1 MWGDQIAG
9 PPACGRRLMPKILRG
24 ARRQRYRARRDRFFV
39 ACIRGFRT
47 GLGWVGAR
55 RAVRIGAG
63 IGSCVPWILP
73 KPRATARAQL
83 AKAFPELSD
92 RERERILRQMFRGL
106 GCSMAEIILMDEI
119 ADHLDEWVGFEGLE
133 VLDRAL
139 AQGRGVIAVT
149 GHIGNWE
156 LLAAGLGLKKYPLT
170 AIATPVKG
178 DALNQENIDLRRRVG
193 VETVPRDGAG
203 AAKAILRTLRS
214 GRILGILMDQ
224 DTQGQ
229 GVVVPFFGMPAYT
242 PVGPA
247 VLAWR
252 TGAAVV
258 AIFIHRGEDGR
269 HAVRVRDLALPDREA
284 VGEQGRASWQEEAT
298 AVFNLAIEQE
308 IRERPDEWVWWHERW
323 RRGTRQADS

>member
-1 MWGDQIAG
+1 
-9 PPACGRRLMPKILRG
+9 MPKILRG

-39 ACIRGFRT
+39 TCIRAFRT
-47 GLGWVGAR
+47 GLGWVGVR
-55 RAVRIGAG
+55 RAVRIGAV

-73 KPRATARAQL
+73 KPRSTAVAQL

-106 GCSMAEIILMDEI
+106 GSSMAEIILMDVI
-119 ADHLDEWVGFEGLE
+119 ANQLDDWVDFEGLDIM
-133 VLDRAL
+133 DRAL
-139 AQGRGVIAVT
+139 AKGRGVIAVT

-156 LLAAGLGLKKYPLT
+156 LLAAGLGLKQYPLT

-178 DALNQENIDLRRRVG
+178 EALNQENIDLRRRVG
-193 VETVPRDGAG
+193 VETVQRDGAG

-247 VLAWR
+247 ALAWR
-252 TGAAVV
+252 TGAPVV
-258 AIFIHRGEDGR
+258 GVFIHRGADGR
-269 HAVRVRDLALPDREA
+269 HTARVRDLALPDREA
-284 VGEQGRASWQEEAT
+284 VGQSGRAAWQEEAT
-298 AVFNLAIEQE
+298 AIFNLAIERE

-323 RRGTRQADS
+323 RRGALHTES